1 MDADIQKH
9 LQECPQCQVRRI
21 RHHAELP
28 MLLTPLAQCIK
39 PQQRVHADLFG
50 PLKTETGKKYILCM
64 TDAFTKYAEMVAI
77 PDKES
82 FTVAT
87 AIFER

>member
-1 MDADIQKH
+1 MS
-9 LQECPQCQVRRI
+9 
-21 RHHAELP
+21 
-28 MLLTPLAQCIK
+28 LTPLAQCTE

-50 PLKTETGKKYILCM
+50 SLKTETGKKYILCM

-77 PDKES
+77 PNKES

-87 AIFER
+87 PIFKRWICRSGCL

>member
-1 MDADIQKH
+1 MS
-9 LQECPQCQVRRI
+9 
-21 RHHAELP
+21 
-28 MLLTPLAQCIK
+28 LTPLAQCTE

-50 PLKTETGKKYILCM
+50 SLKIETGKKYILCM

-77 PDKES
+77 PNKES

-87 AIFER
+87 PIFKRWICRSGCL